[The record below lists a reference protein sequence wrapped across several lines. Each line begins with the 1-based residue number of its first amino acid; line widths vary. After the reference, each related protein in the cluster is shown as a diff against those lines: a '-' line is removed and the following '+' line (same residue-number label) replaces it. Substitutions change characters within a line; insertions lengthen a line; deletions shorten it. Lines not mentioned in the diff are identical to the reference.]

1 MAPQR
6 KRLRGSRM
14 RPSDRAREAALTPG
28 GEPPMPPRIADNPE
42 ARAEWTRLAAVLLD
56 QQVLTRSHGD
66 LLALFAETSAL
77 YARQLRDFALMHGQS
92 VVVQTWADA
101 QGRPHSRIT
110 LNPLVR
116 ALRYSQEM
124 ILRLAGEF
132 GVSPASCGKVARVEN
147 LEDDPFEQ
155 FLRTA
160 PAVIPFPTRRRRRKT
175 GTDR

>member
-1 MAPQR
+1 MLTR
-6 KRLRGSRM
+6 I
-14 RPSDRAREAALTPG
+14 ARELQWRAARNRG
-28 GEPPMPPRIADNPE
+28 APPMPKRIADNP
-42 ARAEWTRLAAVLLD
+42 ATKAEWERLAGILLE
-56 QQVLTRSHGD
+56 QQMLTPQFGD
-66 LLALFAETSAL
+66 LLGVFVETNVL
-77 YARQLRDFALMHGQS
+77 YERQLRDLALMNGQS
-92 VVVQTWADA
+92 VVVNTCEDA
-101 QGRPHSRIT
+101 QGRPHSRLT

-124 ILRLAGEF
+124 LLRLAGEF

-147 LEDDPFEQ
+147 LENDPFEQ